1 MKIKIKSDNF
11 KKSIII
17 PNILVLNSIS
27 VHIIY
32 KFCKDKNAIS
42 KKDLKL
48 MLKSLKQCKH
58 ILKNEP
64 FVDIYTKDN
73 EHITIYL

>member
-11 KKSIII
+11 KKTITI
-17 PNILVLNSIS
+17 PNILVSNNIG
-27 VHIIY
+27 IYIAY
-32 KFCKDKNAIS
+32 KFCKDKNAID

-48 MLKSLKQCKH
+48 MIKSLKQCKH